1 VISGARTLAV
11 WLTPAVWLALPALVL
26 EGGPDGVWAGLLLLV
41 APLLALAVAGGNAR
55 AAQPARDAL
64 FPVVVF
70 LLVAGL
76 LLWAS
81 LVLAGDVAAWLGA
94 PRWRGIGIAA
104 GGAWF
109 LVIWRKAGRLV
120 PWLLLAGML
129 GLAVPLLV
137 VARGAA
143 VGPLGAWERVASQP
157 AFRFPASSPWVS
169 AGGELRAGRGH
180 GVLVFAE
187 EHRITAAGPA
197 QIHVRA
203 RDGARVSESDWELQ
217 AGQSVTLRSGDELTW
232 PPGARLR
239 FETGKAVPGA
249 PSSGIAWAAGRRA
262 DSSRRWGLLLTL
274 TGGALALIG
283 FGAAGRVSRGE
294 MAAVGAGLL
303 AVFVW
308 GIGWAVYCAF
318 GAPDIFL
325 GGVALERLVRPPS
338 LSWAAGAGSW
348 AAGAGS
354 WAAGAG
360 SWAAGAGAAGAERF
374 VLALV
379 PVAGLAS
386 FFASS
391 VALRERI
398 GGLDVTGGGEIG
410 HDLGLWSAIIGAA
423 AVASLW
429 PTEPWVLVLTALGL
443 AASTLAPAVLLPV
456 PAARARWG
464 TWAGFVGLAV
474 FGALALL
481 WQWTGGGSPGWVG
494 LPLAYPAVVAAPAAA
509 LVLRLARGARK
520 G

>member
-11 WLTPAVWLALPALVL
+11 WLTPAAWLALPALVL

-41 APLLALAVAGGNAR
+41 APLLALAVAGGDAR

-94 PRWRGIGIAA
+94 PRWQGIGIAA
-104 GGAWF
+104 GGAWL

-137 VARGAA
+137 IARGAA

-169 AGGELRAGRGH
+169 AGRELRAGRGP
-180 GVLVFAE
+180 GVLVFEE
-187 EHRITAAGPA
+187 EHRITTAGPA

-217 AGQSVTLRSGDELTW
+217 PGQSVTLRAGDELTW

-239 FETGKAVPGA
+239 FEAGKAVPGA
-249 PSSGIAWAAGRRA
+249 PSSGIAWADGRRG

-283 FGAAGRVSRGE
+283 YGATTRVTRRQ

-308 GIGWAVYCAF
+308 GIGWAVYCAL

-338 LSWAAGAGSW
+338 LSWAAGVG

-360 SWAAGAGAAGAERF
+360 SWAAGVGAAGGGRF

-379 PVAGLAS
+379 PAAGLAS

-429 PTEPWVLVLTALGL
+429 PSEPWVLVLTALGL
-443 AASTLAPAVLLPV
+443 AASTLAPAVLLPP

-481 WQWTGGGSPGWVG
+481 GQWTGGGSPGWVG

-509 LVLRLARGARK
+509 LVLRLARRARK

>member
-1 VISGARTLAV
+1 MISGARTLAV
-11 WLTPAVWLALPALVL
+11 WLTPAAWLALPALVL

-41 APLLALAVAGGNAR
+41 APLLALAVAGGDAR

-104 GGAWF
+104 GGAWL

-120 PWLLLAGML
+120 PWLLLAGIL

-169 AGGELRAGRGH
+169 AGRELRAGRGH
-180 GVLVFAE
+180 GVLVFEE
-187 EHRITAAGPA
+187 EHRITATGPA

-217 AGQSVTLRSGDELTW
+217 PGQSVTLRPGDELTC

-239 FETGKAVPGA
+239 FEAGKAVPGA
-249 PSSGIAWAAGRRA
+249 PTSGIAWADGRRG

-283 FGAAGRVSRGE
+283 YGATARVTRRQ

-308 GIGWAVYCAF
+308 GIGWAVYCAL

-325 GGVALERLVRPPS
+325 GGIALERLVRPPS
-338 LSWAAGAGSW
+338 LSWAAGVG
-348 AAGAGS
+348 AAGAG
-354 WAAGAG
+354 
-360 SWAAGAGAAGAERF
+360 RF

-423 AVASLW
+423 AVASFW

-443 AASTLAPAVLLPV
+443 AASTLAPAVLLPP

-474 FGALALL
+474 FAALALL
-481 WQWTGGGSPGWVG
+481 GQWTVGGSSGWVG

-509 LVLRLARGARK
+509 LVLRLARRAGK

>member
-1 VISGARTLAV
+1 VISGTRTLAV
-11 WLTPAVWLALPALVL
+11 WLTPAAWLALPALVL
-26 EGGPDGVWAGLLLLV
+26 EGGPDGVWVGMLLV
-41 APLLALAVAGGNAR
+41 VSPLLALALADGGSR
-55 AAQPARDAL
+55 MAQPARDAL

-70 LLVAGL
+70 LFVAGL

-81 LVLAGDVAAWLGA
+81 LVLAGDAAAWLGA
-94 PRWRGIGIAA
+94 PRWWGIGIAA
-104 GGAWF
+104 GGAWI

-120 PWLLLAGML
+120 PWLLLAAL
-129 GLAVPLLV
+129 VGLAVPLFVLG
-137 VARGAA
+137 RGAA

-157 AFRFPASSPWVS
+157 AFRFPASSPWVG
-169 AGGELRAGRGH
+169 AGRELRAGH
-180 GVLVFAE
+180 GPGALVFE
-187 EHRITAAGPA
+187 ETHRITTVGPA

-203 RDGARVSESDWELQ
+203 RDGARVSESDWDLRP
-217 AGQSVTLRSGDELTW
+217 GQSVTLRPGDELTW
-232 PPGARLR
+232 PSGARLR
-239 FETGKAVPGA
+239 FEAGKAVPGA
-249 PSSGIAWAAGRRA
+249 PSSGIAWADGRRG

-283 FGAAGRVSRGE
+283 FGAAGRISRGG
-294 MAAVGAGLL
+294 MAAVGSGLL
-303 AVFVW
+303 AAFAW
-308 GIGWAVYCAF
+308 GIGWAVYCAL
-318 GAPDIFL
+318 GSPDIFL

-338 LSWAAGAGSW
+338 LLSWTAGG
-348 AAGAGS
+348 G
-354 WAAGAG
+354 
-360 SWAAGAGAAGAERF
+360 RV

-423 AVASLW
+423 AMASLW
-429 PTEPWVLVLTALGL
+429 PTEPWALVLIALGL
-443 AASTLAPAVLLPV
+443 AASTLAPAVLLP
-456 PAARARWG
+456 PPEARARWG

-474 FGALALL
+474 FGSLALPG
-481 WQWTGGGSPGWVG
+481 QWTGGGSPGWVG

-509 LVLRLARGARK
+509 LVLRLARRGRK

>member
-1 VISGARTLAV
+1 MISSARTLAV
-11 WLTPAVWLALPALVL
+11 WLTPAAWLALPALVL

-41 APLLALAVAGGNAR
+41 APLLALAVAGGDAR

-81 LVLAGDVAAWLGA
+81 LALAGDAAAWLGW
-94 PRWRGIGIAA
+94 PRWHGIGIAA
-104 GGAWF
+104 GGAWL

-120 PWLLLAGML
+120 PWLLLASLL
-129 GLAVPLLV
+129 GLAVALFIL
-137 VARGAA
+137 AGGAA

-157 AFRFPASSPWVS
+157 AFRFPASSPWVG
-169 AGGELRAGRGH
+169 AGRELRAGRGP
-180 GVLVFAE
+180 GVLVFEE
-187 EHRITAAGPA
+187 EHRVTTAGPA

-217 AGQSVTLRSGDELTW
+217 PGQSVTLRPGDELTW

-239 FETGKAVPGA
+239 FEAGKAIPGA
-249 PSSGIAWAAGRRA
+249 PSSGIAWADGRRG
-262 DSSRRWGLLLTL
+262 DSSRRWGLLVTL

-283 FGAAGRVSRGE
+283 FGAAGRISRGE

-303 AVFVW
+303 AVSVW
-308 GIGWAVYCAF
+308 GTGWAVYCAL

-325 GGVALERLVRPPS
+325 GGVAIERLVRPPS
-338 LSWAAGAGSW
+338 LTGAAAAGSW

-360 SWAAGAGAAGAERF
+360 SWAAGVGVAGAGRF

-410 HDLGLWSAIIGAA
+410 HDFGLWSAIIGAA
-423 AVASLW
+423 ALASLW
-429 PTEPWVLVLTALGL
+429 PIEPWPLVLTALGL
-443 AASTLAPAVLLPV
+443 AASTLAPAVLLPA

-464 TWAGFVGLAV
+464 TCAGFVGLAV

-481 WQWTGGGSPGWVG
+481 GQWTGGGSPGWAG

-509 LVLRLARGARK
+509 LVLRLARHARK

>member
-11 WLTPAVWLALPALVL
+11 WLTPAAWLALPALVL

-41 APLLALAVAGGNAR
+41 APLLALAVAGGGAR

-104 GGAWF
+104 GGAWL
-109 LVIWRKAGRLV
+109 LVIWRRAGRLV
-120 PWLLLAGML
+120 PWLLLAGMV

-143 VGPLGAWERVASQP
+143 VGPLAAWERVASQP

-169 AGGELRAGRGH
+169 AGRELRAGRGP
-180 GVLVFAE
+180 GVLVFEE
-187 EHRITAAGPA
+187 EHRITTAGPA

-217 AGQSVTLRSGDELTW
+217 AGQSVTLRPGDELTW

-239 FETGKAVPGA
+239 FQAGKAVPGA
-249 PSSGIAWAAGRRA
+249 PSSGIAWADGRRG

-283 FGAAGRVSRGE
+283 YGAATRVTRRQ

-308 GIGWAVYCAF
+308 GIGWAVYCAL

-338 LSWAAGAGSW
+338 LTGAAGAGSW
-348 AAGAGS
+348 AAGVG
-354 WAAGAG
+354 AAGAG
-360 SWAAGAGAAGAERF
+360 RF

-429 PTEPWVLVLTALGL
+429 PTEPWVLVLIALGL
-443 AASTLAPAVLLPV
+443 AASTLAPAVVLPP

-481 WQWTGGGSPGWVG
+481 GQWTGGGSPGWVG
-494 LPLAYPAVVAAPAAA
+494 LPLAYPAVVAAPVAA
-509 LVLRLARGARK
+509 LVLRLARRARK

>member
-1 VISGARTLAV
+1 MTSGARTLAV
-11 WLTPAVWLALPALVL
+11 WLTPAAWLALPALVL

-41 APLLALAVAGGNAR
+41 APLVALAVAGGDAR

-94 PRWRGIGIAA
+94 PRWQGIGIAA
-104 GGAWF
+104 GGAWL

-120 PWLLLAGML
+120 PWFLLAGIL

-143 VGPLGAWERVASQP
+143 VGPLGAWKLVASQP
-157 AFRFPASSPWVS
+157 VFRFSVSSPWVS
-169 AGGELRAGRGH
+169 VGRELRAGRGP
-180 GVLVFAE
+180 GVLVFGE
-187 EHRITAAGPA
+187 EHRVTTAGPA
-197 QIHVRA
+197 QIQVRA
-203 RDGARVSESDWELQ
+203 RDGARVSESDRELQ
-217 AGQSVTLRSGDELTW
+217 PGQSVTLRPGDELTW

-239 FETGKAVPGA
+239 FEAGKAVPGA
-249 PSSGIAWAAGRRA
+249 PPSGIAWADGRRG

-283 FGAAGRVSRGE
+283 FGAAGRISRGE

-308 GIGWAVYCAF
+308 GIGWAVYCAL
-318 GAPDIFL
+318 GSPDIFL

-338 LSWAAGAGSW
+338 LTG
-348 AAGAGS
+348 
-354 WAAGAG
+354 AAGAG

-374 VLALV
+374 VPALV

-398 GGLDVTGGGEIG
+398 GGLDVTGGEEIG

-423 AVASLW
+423 AAASLW

-443 AASTLAPAVLLPV
+443 AASTLAPAVLLP
-456 PAARARWG
+456 PAAARGRWA

-481 WQWTGGGSPGWVG
+481 GQWTGGGAPGWAG

-509 LVLRLARGARK
+509 LVLRLARRTRK

>member
-1 VISGARTLAV
+1 MTSGARTLAV
-11 WLTPAVWLALPALVL
+11 WLTPAAWLALPALVL

-41 APLLALAVAGGNAR
+41 APLVALAVAGGDAR

-94 PRWRGIGIAA
+94 PRWQGIGIAA
-104 GGAWF
+104 GGAWL

-143 VGPLGAWERVASQP
+143 VGPLGAWELVAAQP

-169 AGGELRAGRGH
+169 AGHELRAGRGP
-180 GVLVFAE
+180 GVLVFGE
-187 EHRITAAGPA
+187 EHRVTTAGPA
-197 QIHVRA
+197 QIQVRA
-203 RDGARVSESDWELQ
+203 RDGTRVSESDRELQ
-217 AGQSVTLRSGDELTW
+217 PGQSVTLRPGDELMW
-232 PPGARLR
+232 PPGVRLR
-239 FETGKAVPGA
+239 FEAGKAVPGA
-249 PSSGIAWAAGRRA
+249 PSSGIAWADGRRG

-274 TGGALALIG
+274 TGGALGLIG

-308 GIGWAVYCAF
+308 GIGWAVYCAL

-354 WAAGAG
+354 WAAAV
-360 SWAAGAGAAGAERF
+360 GAAGAERF
-374 VLALV
+374 VPALV

-443 AASTLAPAVLLPV
+443 AASTLAPAVLLPA

-481 WQWTGGGSPGWVG
+481 GQWTAGGSPGWAG

-509 LVLRLARGARK
+509 LVLWLARRARK

>member
-1 VISGARTLAV
+1 MISGARTLAV
-11 WLTPAVWLALPALVL
+11 WLTPAAWLALPGLVL
-26 EGGPDGVWAGLLLLV
+26 EGGPDGVWVGLLLLV
-41 APLLALAVAGGNAR
+41 APLLALAVAGGDAR
-55 AAQPARDAL
+55 ATPPARDAL
-64 FPVVVF
+64 FPVVIF

-81 LVLAGDVAAWLGA
+81 LVLAGDAAAWLGA
-94 PRWRGIGIAA
+94 PRWQGIGIAA
-104 GGAWF
+104 GGAWL
-109 LVIWRKAGRLV
+109 LVIWRRAGRLV
-120 PWLLLAGML
+120 PWLLLAALL
-129 GLAVPLLV
+129 GLAVPLSLL
-137 VARGAA
+137 ARGAGM
-143 VGPLGAWERVASQP
+143 GPLGAWERVASQP
-157 AFRFPASSPWVS
+157 AFRFPTSSPWVS
-169 AGGELRAGRGH
+169 SGRELRAGRGH
-180 GVLVFAE
+180 GVLVFEE
-187 EHRITAAGPA
+187 EHRITAAGPV

-203 RDGARVSESDWELQ
+203 RDGARVSESDRELQ
-217 AGQSVTLRSGDELTW
+217 AGQSVTLRPGDELTW

-239 FETGKAVPGA
+239 FEAGKAVPGA
-249 PSSGIAWAAGRRA
+249 PPSGLAWADGRRG

-274 TGGALALIG
+274 AGGALALIG

-303 AVFVW
+303 AVFAW
-308 GIGWAVYCAF
+308 GIGWAVYCAL

-338 LSWAAGAGSW
+338 LPWASGTG
-348 AAGAGS
+348 
-354 WAAGAG
+354 
-360 SWAAGAGAAGAERF
+360 RF

-379 PVAGLAS
+379 PAAGLAS

-410 HDLGLWSAIIGAA
+410 HDFGLWSAIIGAA

-443 AASTLAPAVLLPV
+443 AASTLAPAVLLPAA
-456 PAARARWG
+456 AARARLG
-464 TWAGFVGLAV
+464 TWAGIVGLAV
-474 FGALALL
+474 FCALALL
-481 WQWTGGGSPGWVG
+481 GQWTGGGSPGWAG

-509 LVLRLARGARK
+509 LVLRLARRARK